1 MREIC
6 TYGSMRGRA
15 YPAGASRSTLHPSR
29 STEVIEAMGKGAEAK
44 IVLKV
49 CDDAGAPVSNASVR
63 VEFDLL
69 PDPHSFYGKTDSK
82 GIVVV
87 RGKTNG
93 NKISFF
99 VGKDGYYGTRSER
112 SFVPMGAER
121 DVKAGKWQPYPFEDS
136 VVLKLIRTP
145 IPLVSRHGIYKQK
158 WLHSDMKDMA
168 YFFVF
173 KLYDQLTQEG
183 VLK

>member
-1 MREIC
+1 MKRVIVLFLGM
-6 TYGSMRGRA
+6 TVILPAVALGGRLN
-15 YPAGASRSTLHPSR
+15 S
-29 STEVIEAMGKGAEAK
+29 EVIEAMGKGAEAK

-49 CDDAGAPVSNASVR
+49 CADAGAPVSNASVR

-99 VGKDGYYGTRSER
+99 VGKDGYYGTRSE
-112 SFVPMGAER
+112 AER

>member
-1 MREIC
+1 MALRFVSLLAG
-6 TYGSMRGRA
+6 GS
-15 YPAGASRSTLHPSR
+15 
-29 STEVIEAMGKGAEAK
+29 
-44 IVLKV
+44 
-49 CDDAGAPVSNASVR
+49 
-63 VEFDLL
+63 
-69 PDPHSFYGKTDSK
+69 

-136 VVLKLIRTP
+136 VVLKLIRTL

-158 WLHSDMKDMA
+158 WLHCHISYLNNRNNLFQTFA
-168 YFFVF
+168 IFSCYFFF
-173 KLYDQLTQEG
+173 LKQDISLLYA
-183 VLK
+183 